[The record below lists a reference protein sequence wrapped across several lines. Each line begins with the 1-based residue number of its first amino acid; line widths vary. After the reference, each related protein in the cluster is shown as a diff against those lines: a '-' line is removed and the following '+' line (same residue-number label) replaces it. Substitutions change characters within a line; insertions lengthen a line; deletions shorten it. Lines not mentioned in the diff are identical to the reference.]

1 MFLRTKGMEIRNLSG
16 EELYQFFRD
25 NSTKT
30 GKLKEEITL
39 FRGFSV
45 LYEKGEPNGTEK
57 EVGQASSLVHF
68 VFSTNDVDSY
78 GDTIEQEG
86 WVLDRYQRNSV
97 ILWAHDHKIP
107 AIGHTKG
114 ISSMPALN
122 GYIQFNPKEIDPF
135 GGRIKDLI
143 DFGSIKAG
151 SVGFNPLEWE
161 AVEHKEGSYTVFDGY
176 RFKKQ
181 ELMEFSVCNV
191 PANPF
196 ALADPKMFEA
206 PKDKSV
212 KPRSSGFQLFLGK
225 E

>member
-1 MFLRTKGMEIRNLSG
+1 MFLRTKTMGVRNLSG

-39 FRGFSV
+39 FRGFSA
-45 LYEKGEPNGTEK
+45 LYEKVEQTEVEK
-57 EVGQASSLVHF
+57 EAGSAQTLHF
-68 VFSTNDVDSY
+68 IFSTDDVDSY
-78 GDTIEQEG
+78 GDVIEQKG
-86 WVLDRYQRNSV
+86 WLLDRYRKNGV
-97 ILWAHDHKIP
+97 VLWAHEHKRP
-107 AIGHTKG
+107 GIGHVKS
-114 ISSMPALN
+114 ISNIPVLN
-122 GYIQFNPKEIDPF
+122 GDIMFNPKEIDLF
-135 GGRIKDLI
+135 GGKIKDLI
-143 DFGSIKAG
+143 DFGTIKAG

-161 AVEHKEGSYTVFDGY
+161 AIEHKEGSYTVFDGY

-196 ALADPKMFEA
+196 ALTDPKAYDEGTGY
-206 PKDKSV
+206 KSV